1 MSKAGSASK
10 IRLSS
15 IDSLFGNTETSND
28 IDVTKEQ
35 VIKVPLAD
43 LHEFKGHPFRVQDD
57 EKMEETVESVREHGV
72 LVPGIVR
79 IRTKGGY
86 EIIAGHRRKHACE
99 LAGLETMPVFV
110 RNLTDDEAT
119 IVMVDSNIQREEI
132 LPSEKARAYKMK
144 YEAMKHQ
151 GAAGGKSGRSLEEM
165 SADSGESAKKIQRY
179 IYLARLNDDLL
190 GLVDEKKLGMAQGVD
205 LSFLTQEE
213 QAVLFDVMTEL
224 SVIPSMLQSAEIK
237 ALSKERAFDVMA
249 VRAVLVGEVKPK
261 KRNITIR
268 SDRISEYF
276 SDDYSE
282 EAITEVILE
291 LLEEWKARK
300 EDA

>member
-1 MSKAGSASK
+1 MSRAGSASK

-28 IDVTKEQ
+28 IDATKEQ
-35 VIKVPLAD
+35 VIEVPLAD

-237 ALSKERAFDVMA
+237 ALSKEGAFDVMA

-261 KRNITIR
+261 KRNITIK

>member
-28 IDVTKEQ
+28 IDATKEQ
-35 VIKVPLAD
+35 VIEVPLAD

-132 LPSEKARAYKMK
+132 FPSEKARAYKMK

>member
-1 MSKAGSASK
+1 MSKARSASK
-10 IRLSS
+10 SRLSS
-15 IDSLFGNTETSND
+15 IDSLFGNTETSNY
-28 IDVTKEQ
+28 IDATKEQ
-35 VIKVPLAD
+35 VIEVPLAN
-43 LHEFKGHPFRVQDD
+43 LHEFKGHPFRVQDY

-79 IRTKGGY
+79 TRTKGGY

-99 LAGLETMPVFV
+99 LAGLKTMPVFV

-179 IYLARLNDDLL
+179 IYLARLNDALL

-213 QAVLFDVMTEL
+213 QAVLFDVMGEL
-224 SVIPSMLQSAEIK
+224 SVFPSMLQSAEIK
-237 ALSKERAFDVMA
+237 ALSKEGAFDVMA

-261 KRNITIR
+261 KRNITIK

>member
-15 IDSLFGNTETSND
+15 IESLFGNTETSND

-35 VIKVPLAD
+35 VIEVPLAD

-190 GLVDEKKLGMAQGVD
+190 GLVDERKLGMAQGVD

-213 QAVLFDVMTEL
+213 QAVLYDVMTEL
-224 SVIPSMLQSAEIK
+224 SVLPSMLQSAEIK
-237 ALSKERAFDVMA
+237 ALSKEGAFDVMA
-249 VRAVLVGEVKPK
+249 VRTVLVGEVKPK
-261 KRNITIR
+261 KRNITIKA
-268 SDRISEYF
+268 DRISEYF

-291 LLEEWKARK
+291 LLEDWKARK

>member
-35 VIKVPLAD
+35 VIEVPLAD

-190 GLVDEKKLGMAQGVD
+190 ELVDEKKLGMAQGVD

-213 QAVLFDVMTEL
+213 QMVLFDVMTEL

-237 ALSKERAFDVMA
+237 ALSKEGAFDVMA
-249 VRAVLVGEVKPK
+249 VRAVLVGKVKPK

-268 SDRISEYF
+268 SDRINLNSK
-276 SDDYSE
+276 SNLV
-282 EAITEVILE
+282 TTQ
-291 LLEEWKARK
+291 
-300 EDA
+300 